1 MYIHNIILS
10 IPENIVVASYFVVQ
24 VAAVG
29 LIFSV
34 AWLVVG

>member
-1 MYIHNIILS
+1 MIS
-10 IPENIVVASYFVVQ
+10 IPENIVVALYLVVQ

-29 LIFSV
+29 LIFSE